1 MKSIKILFFVCALYL
16 SMANTSAQVYATAS
30 GKTIFYSTARLE
42 DIEATSKNTNVVLNT
57 TTNEVLFKVLISSFV
72 FKNGL
77 LQEHFNET
85 YMESDKNPYAQFK
98 GKINET
104 INYAVAGEF
113 AVTVTGSLLIH
124 GISVNRTIPGTLKI
138 AQGSITLVSNFIV
151 PVSAHQIDI
160 PNDKISNIAQDIKV
174 SVYAVCPPYVK
185 K

>member
-1 MKSIKILFFVCALYL
+1 MKSIKILFFICALYF
-16 SMANTSAQVYATAS
+16 SMANTGAQIYATAS
-30 GKTIFYSTARLE
+30 GKTTFYSTSRVE
-42 DIEATSKNTNVVLNT
+42 NIEATSKNTNVVLNT

-72 FKNGL
+72 FENGL
-77 LQEHFNET
+77 MQEHFNET

-104 INYAVAGEF
+104 INYAVAGEY
-113 AVTVTGSLLIH
+113 AVTVKGSLLMH
-124 GISVNRTIPGTLKI
+124 GVPVDRTIPGTLKI
-138 AQGSITLVSNFIV
+138 TQGSITLVSNFIV
-151 PVSAHQIDI
+151 PVSAHRIDI

>member
-1 MKSIKILFFVCALYL
+1 MKYIKILLFVCTLYL
-16 SMANTSAQVYATAS
+16 PIANTNAQIYATAS
-30 GKTIFYSTARLE
+30 GKTTFYSTARLE

-104 INYAVAGEF
+104 INYAVAGEY
-113 AVTVTGSLLIH
+113 AVTVRGSLLIH
-124 GISVNRTIPGTLKI
+124 GVSVDRTIPGTLKI
-138 AQGSITLVSNFIV
+138 TQGSITLVSNFIV
-151 PVSAHQIDI
+151 PVSAHRIDI
-160 PNDKISNIAQDIKV
+160 PNDKISNIAQDIEV

>member
-1 MKSIKILFFVCALYL
+1 MKYIKILLFVCTLYL
-16 SMANTSAQVYATAS
+16 PIANTNAQIYATAS
-30 GKTIFYSTARLE
+30 GKTTFYSTARLE

-104 INYAVAGEF
+104 INYAGEY
-113 AVTVTGSLLIH
+113 AVTVRGSLLIH
-124 GISVNRTIPGTLKI
+124 GVSVDRTIPGTLKI
-138 AQGSITLVSNFIV
+138 TQGSITLVSNFIV
-151 PVSAHQIDI
+151 PVSAHRIDI